1 MRAEIVDF
9 DQLTDSREMLEA
21 REPNFMVVFIYLVLF
36 LIVVAFIWM
45 WFGEIDITVKAS
57 GILRPAKKVSVVWNI
72 NGGRIEE
79 INYVEGKRVKKG
91 DLLYVIDSGIYKLQW
106 DILKKDREKLMNDI
120 DSLKL
125 LEKSYLEGR
134 NLLTEDNREYYNRYL
149 VYKYNYEQLALDLR
163 KAESIYRREQRL
175 SPSSTTKIR
184 LEELEANYRLAQLAF
199 ERFKNEVL
207 INIKN
212 ELESKEAML
221 KELEAQIAEIEKR
234 IELNYVR
241 APIDGIV
248 QVLQDFN
255 VDDYMP
261 AGIEVLR
268 IIPEDNEQFKV
279 EILVENKD
287 ISQLEVGQKIKYRF
301 LALPYQEYGTVEG
314 EIIQISE
321 DVIIGQN
328 ETNLAYRVEGSI
340 NDTKIFDK
348 NGRPAEIKAG
358 MLCEVRVVVRQKKI
372 FYYVLEKLDFIS

>member
-149 VYKYNYEQLALDLR
+149 VYQYNYEQLALDLR

-212 ELESKEAML
+212 ELENKEAML

>member
-149 VYKYNYEQLALDLR
+149 VYQYNYEQLALDLR

-261 AGIEVLR
+261 AKVLLLCHCSF
-268 IIPEDNEQFKV
+268 IICP
-279 EILVENKD
+279 
-287 ISQLEVGQKIKYRF
+287 
-301 LALPYQEYGTVEG
+301 
-314 EIIQISE
+314 
-321 DVIIGQN
+321 
-328 ETNLAYRVEGSI
+328 
-340 NDTKIFDK
+340 
-348 NGRPAEIKAG
+348 
-358 MLCEVRVVVRQKKI
+358 
-372 FYYVLEKLDFIS
+372 